1 MSHAVRSTMAATVF
15 ATIIGTMAWYSGVD
29 AVVWPTHP
37 LWAGLLLTLLVT
49 LVVQYNWPK
58 RMGE

>member
-1 MSHAVRSTMAATVF
+1 MAATVF